1 MFFGGWGIGQKQ
13 KALEQWQRNGTGAD
27 EMRALCERCEAL
39 LADATRLAA
48 SDTAPQQQAPQ
59 QQSALEA
66 EVQALREKVAHYER
80 GEDYDPQAVRVLHL
94 TANPHRDALIARNQQ
109 LEAQLAALTSGAA
122 ASETATATTANTAT
136 GTTTGGQV
144 VLNAERHAE
153 RLIESFTAQA
163 QELREVV
170 CAALGYEIA
179 SSRPHE
185 YTLVSNFAEQRSDAV
200 VVTVDPQTGA
210 LRIAENDYVRNTLM
224 RSPAVWAWMVHQ
236 RSIPG
241 MLAQLT
247 LELLEMVTRA

>member
-1 MFFGGWGIGQKQ
+1 
-13 KALEQWQRNGTGAD
+13 
-27 EMRALCERCEAL
+27 MRAVCARCEAL
-39 LADATRLAA
+39 LADATRLV
-48 SDTAPQQQAPQ
+48 TTTTTTPVQQQQ
-59 QQSALEA
+59 QQQTGPSALEA

-94 TANPHRDALIARNQQ
+94 TANPHRDALVARNQQ
-109 LEAQLAALTSGAA
+109 LEAQLAALTASAGASAAPAATAAEGAAGTAGAA
-122 ASETATATTANTAT
+122 AAAAT
-136 GTTTGGQV
+136 GAGA
-144 VLNAERHAE
+144 LNAERHAE

-210 LRIAENDYVRNTLM
+210 LHIAENDYVCGTLM

>member
-1 MFFGGWGIGQKQ
+1 
-13 KALEQWQRNGTGAD
+13 
-27 EMRALCERCEAL
+27 MRALCERCKAL

-48 SDTAPQQQAPQ
+48 ATAPPEPATAPQQPQ
-59 QQSALEA
+59 QQQQQQQAGQSALEA

-94 TANPHRDALIARNQQ
+94 TANPHRDALVARNQQ
-109 LEAQLAALTSGAA
+109 LEAQLAALTARTGTGPGTGAA
-122 ASETATATTANTAT
+122 PAAPPEGTAGAPAVA
-136 GTTTGGQV
+136 
-144 VLNAERHAE
+144 LNAERHAE

-210 LRIAENDYVRNTLM
+210 LRIAENDYVRGTLM

>member
-1 MFFGGWGIGQKQ
+1 
-13 KALEQWQRNGTGAD
+13 
-27 EMRALCERCEAL
+27 MRALCERCEAL
-39 LADATRLAA
+39 LADATRLAV
-48 SDTAPQQQAPQ
+48 SDTAPQQAPQ
-59 QQSALEA
+59 QTQQSALEA

-122 ASETATATTANTAT
+122 SETATAAAANAAT
-136 GTTTGGQV
+136 GTAAGTGQV